1 MNKANWPPLESDP
14 DIFNK
19 YFHKIGLSDSVY
31 FKELLSF
38 DYKNF
43 FSIGG
48 PLLGLILTYSRAQ
61 TKPKFTKEEK
71 TDSIN
76 FYMKQTNVLDNACGL
91 IAGLH
96 LLGNNNTITFKEGS
110 ILSKFYE
117 LAKGKTFEERATL
130 LENYKEF
137 KEEHHTMAQEGQSE
151 ISEQETDKHY
161 IAFVLIGNA
170 IYELDGI
177 KNGPVIIKEGVTWE
191 TFMDEMAVEVMRRVN
206 EGEIHEQINALI
218 CADDKTQLIDFLED

>member
-14 DIFNK
+14 VIFNK
-19 YFHKIGLSDSVY
+19 YFHKIGLPDSVY

-38 DYKNF
+38 DYQNF
-43 FSIGG
+43 FSFGG

-71 TDSIN
+71 TDSIP
-76 FYMKQTNVLDNACGL
+76 FYMKQTNILDNACGL

-110 ILSKFYE
+110 LLSKYYE
-117 LAKGKTFEERATL
+117 QAKDKTFEERATL
-130 LENYKEF
+130 LENCVEF
-137 KEEHHTMAQEGQSE
+137 KEQHHEMAQEGQSQMTD
-151 ISEQETDKHY
+151 QETDKHY
-161 IAFVLIGNA
+161 IAFVLIGDT

-177 KNGPVIIKEGVTWE
+177 KNGPVKIKEGVTWE
-191 TFMDEMAVEVMRRVN
+191 TFMDVISAEVMRRVN
-206 EGEIHEQINALI
+206 EGEISDRINALI
-218 CADDKTQLIDFLED
+218 CADEKTQLIDFLEE